1 MAARNG
7 YIKKLLPFFLMV
19 FTVLFFLNFSQS
31 LDIFPLN
38 ETFFEFSTVADTSN
52 SWAEYDSSHGH
63 LHFRYQLG
71 DEASEA
77 KLLLHAHDL
86 DRTIDLSK
94 YQYLEIETD
103 PNDNGDFAVVL
114 YMYIPGFSDPSDMTT
129 HRPYAFKCRADSK
142 NACFKLNLSDFATPI
157 DWFTRMGVTADE
169 LPKTDWSR
177 MSHMAI
183 SDFSGSP
190 SESPRALAI
199 TGARFSSS
207 LKRASIPAGAGAV
220 TFSVLLQMF
229 MSGLRKKRTARVKR
243 KIYRNVSSVVS
254 SNNTD
259 SLVQYLEKEFGNPM
273 LTLDLIEQELGIK
286 QQEANMYIRKK
297 YDMGYKQFLNRLRMD
312 EAKRLLRESS
322 LPIATIG
329 ERVGYLHATS
339 FARTFRT
346 IENIA
351 PNEYRRNQRS
361 GKKSDDR

>member
-1 MAARNG
+1 MAARKR
-7 YIKKLLPFFLMV
+7 YLKKLLPFFLSV
-19 FTVLFFLNFSQS
+19 FAILFLLNFHQS

-38 ETFFEFSTVADTSN
+38 ETYFEFSTVADTN
-52 SWAEYDSSHGH
+52 HSWAEYDSSHGH

-71 DEASEA
+71 DESAVA

-86 DRTIDLSK
+86 DRTIDLSH
-94 YQYLEIETD
+94 YEYLEIETD
-103 PNDNGDFAVVL
+103 PEDNGDFTVVL
-114 YMYIPGFSDPSDMTT
+114 YMYVPGFSDPSDMST
-129 HRPYAFKCRADSK
+129 HRPYAFKCRANRE
-142 NACFKLNLSDFATPI
+142 NACFKLNIGDFATPI
-157 DWFTRMGVTADE
+157 EWFTAMDVTADD
-169 LPKTDWSR
+169 LPETDWSR

-190 SESPRALAI
+190 SASPRALAI

-207 LKRASIPAGAGAV
+207 MKRASIPAGAGAI
-220 TFSVLLQMF
+220 SLSLLLQLLL
-229 MSGLRKKRTARVKR
+229 SKLRKRRTARVKR
-243 KIYRNVSSVVS
+243 KIYRNVSSAVS
-254 SNNTD
+254 NNNTD

-273 LTLDLIEQELGIK
+273 LTLEVIERELGIK

-351 PNEYRRNQRS
+351 PNEYRRNQRLL
-361 GKKSDDR
+361 KKDSVK